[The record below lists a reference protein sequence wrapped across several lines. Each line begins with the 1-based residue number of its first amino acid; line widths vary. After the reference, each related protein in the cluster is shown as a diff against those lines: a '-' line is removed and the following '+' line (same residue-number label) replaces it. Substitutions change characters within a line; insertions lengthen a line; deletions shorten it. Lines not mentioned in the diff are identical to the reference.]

1 MSSDDK
7 SEVVKKMSDLMR
19 SGAVMLDQTCPLC
32 NLPLFKLRSGEVLCP
47 VHGSVKI
54 VKSEDEAVEAMTSTV
69 LRELEKVVAR
79 RLHNHINAVLKEENL
94 DSSELRDL
102 IYLLDVLERVRRI
115 KKT

>member
-1 MSSDDK
+1 MGSDDK
-7 SEVVKKMSDLMR
+7 NEVVKRMSDLMR

-32 NLPLFKLRSGEVLCP
+32 NLPLFKLRSGEVICP
-47 VHGSVKI
+47 VHGPVKI
-54 VKSEDEAVEAMTSTV
+54 VKSEDEAVEVLTTTV

-79 RLHNHINAVLKEENL
+79 RLHNYINAVLKEENL
-94 DSSELRDL
+94 DLSGLRDL